1 MDVHNSVIHNGQ
13 KVETTQYQ
21 QTDEWINKISYID
34 TMGYYSAIKRNEI
47 LTYTTTW
54 MNLENNML
62 SKMYHS
68 PKTHIA
74 WFYLYD
80 MSGIG
85 KFI

>member
-47 LTYTTTW
+47 LTYTTT
-54 MNLENNML
+54 
-62 SKMYHS
+62 
-68 PKTHIA
+68 
-74 WFYLYD
+74 
-80 MSGIG
+80 
-85 KFI
+85 